1 MKNIL
6 IHTTAGLLCGWILFG
21 CGKASVTEVERRIF
35 VDYFSLNLFVGDE
48 VQITASPTGETFT
61 WYSEDV
67 SVATVSA
74 SGQVQATGEGETN
87 IIVRYDDVQRVIPV
101 SVAVK
106 IPATGITVSK
116 SALELKPGESQII
129 TASLLPENSNDK
141 VAILWRSTHPD
152 VVKVTGGVVE
162 ALKEGYAKLIVSL
175 EGNSEVEVEIP
186 VDVSYTFPFNGPHI
200 LSASAPCTIQAR
212 DFDTGGQNY
221 AFYDTE
227 RRVGSPN
234 YRPELTSG
242 NMPYV
247 EGGTH
252 IGYIATGEWL
262 LFTVDVQESG
272 NYLVDFEITAS
283 GNGGKLHIEV
293 DGINPWGLVDAPN
306 NGSWSAFGWISARY
320 PETPLPVI
328 AMTEGKHKIKFY
340 VDVATYNFRAL
351 RFTAQ

>member
-6 IHTTAGLLCGWILFG
+6 IQITGILTCGWILFG
-21 CGKASVTEVERRIF
+21 CGKASVTEVERNIF
-35 VDYFSLNLFVGDE
+35 VDHSSLNMFVGDQL
-48 VQITASPTGETFT
+48 QITASPTNETFT
-61 WYSEDV
+61 WTSEDA

-74 SGQVQATGEGETN
+74 SGEVRAVNEGETN

-101 SVAVK
+101 SVVIK
-106 IPATGITVSK
+106 IPATGIAVNK
-116 SALELKPGESQII
+116 AKLELKPRESLIV

-141 VAILWRSTHPD
+141 AAILWQSTDPSI
-152 VVKVTGGVVE
+152 VKVTGGVVE
-162 ALKEGYAKLIVSL
+162 TLKEGYAKLIVTL
-175 EGNSEVEVEIP
+175 EGNSEVRLEIP

-200 LSASAPCTIQAR
+200 LSSASPCIIQAR

-247 EGGTH
+247 EAGTH
-252 IGYIATGEWL
+252 ISYIATGEWL
-262 LFTVDVQESG
+262 QFTVEVQDG
-272 NYLVDFEITAS
+272 GPYLVDFEITAS

-293 DGINPWGLVDAPN
+293 DGQDPWGLVDVPN
-306 NGSWSAFGWISARY
+306 NGSWSAFGWISERY
-320 PETPLPVI
+320 PASPLPTI
-328 AMTEGKHKIKFY
+328 TLAEGKHKIKFY
-340 VDVATYNFRAL
+340 VNVVTYNFRAL
-351 RFTAQ
+351 RFTKQ